1 VDAAPIDYTDASYSM
16 LRPRCA
22 ATNRSEDRMTDT
34 IATVVL
40 PDGETIPKL
49 GLGTWEMGERP
60 ARRADEIAALR
71 EGIALGMTLV
81 DTAEM
86 YGDGVTEELVG
97 DALAGLRDDVFLVS
111 KVYPHHA
118 SRRGVVAACEA
129 SLERLST
136 DRLDLYLLH
145 WLGSVPL
152 EETVKGFDALRRAGK
167 IRHWGVSN
175 FDTADM
181 AELIDEAGGGACA
194 TNQILYNI
202 ARRGPEFDLLPWL
215 ADHRIPAMAYS
226 PVDHGRL
233 PKRSPLDEIA
243 RQRGVSV
250 TRVALAWVLAQ
261 PGVFAIPKAS
271 RIEHVRDNRAALDL
285 VLSDDERAQIDG
297 YFRPPR
303 SKRALEML

>member
-1 VDAAPIDYTDASYSM
+1 
-16 LRPRCA
+16 
-22 ATNRSEDRMTDT
+22 MTDT

-60 ARRADEIAALR
+60 ARRADEIDALR
-71 EGIALGMTLV
+71 EGVALGMTLV

-86 YGDGVTEELVG
+86 YGDGATEELVG
-97 DALAGLRDDVFLVS
+97 EALAGLRDEVFLVS

-118 SRRGVVAACEA
+118 SRRGVVAACDA
-129 SLERLST
+129 SLKRLRT

-145 WLGSVPL
+145 WRGSVPL
-152 EETVKGFDALRRAGK
+152 DETVEGFEALQRAGK

-181 AELIDEAGGGACA
+181 AELVDEAGGGACA

-215 ADHRIPAMAYS
+215 AGHGMPAMAYS

-243 RQRGVSV
+243 RQHGVSV
-250 TRVALAWVLAQ
+250 MRVALAWVLAQ

-271 RIEHVRDNRAALDL
+271 RIEHVRDNRAALDFMF
-285 VLSDDERAQIDG
+285 SDEERAQLDA

>member
-1 VDAAPIDYTDASYSM
+1 
-16 LRPRCA
+16 
-22 ATNRSEDRMTDT
+22 MTDT
-34 IATVVL
+34 IATVAL
-40 PDGETIPKL
+40 PNGETIPKL

-71 EGIALGMTLV
+71 EGIELGMTLV

-86 YGDGVTEELVG
+86 YGDGATEELVG

-118 SRRGVVAACEA
+118 SRRGVVAACDA
-129 SLERLST
+129 SLKRLRT

-145 WLGSVPL
+145 WRGSVPL
-152 EETVKGFDALRRAGK
+152 EETVAGFDALQRAGK

-181 AELIDEAGGGACA
+181 AELVGEAGGGACA

-243 RQRGVSV
+243 RLRGVSV
-250 TRVALAWVLAQ
+250 MRVALAWVLAQ
-261 PGVFAIPKAS
+261 PAVFAIPKAS

-285 VLSDDERAQIDG
+285 VLSDDERAQLDA

>member
-1 VDAAPIDYTDASYSM
+1 
-16 LRPRCA
+16 
-22 ATNRSEDRMTDT
+22 MTDT

-40 PDGETIPKL
+40 PNGETIPKL

-71 EGIALGMTLV
+71 EGVELGMTLV

-86 YGDGVTEELVG
+86 YGDGATEELVG

-118 SRRGVVAACEA
+118 SRRGVVAACDA
-129 SLERLST
+129 SLKRLRT
-136 DRLDLYLLH
+136 DRVDLYLLH
-145 WLGSVPL
+145 WRGSVPL
-152 EETVKGFDALRRAGK
+152 AETVEGFDALQRAGK

-181 AELIDEAGGGACA
+181 AELVDDAGGGACA

-215 ADHRIPAMAYS
+215 ADRRIPAMAYS

-233 PKRSPLDEIA
+233 PKRSPLDDIA
-243 RQRGVSV
+243 RLRGVSV

-271 RIEHVRDNRAALDL
+271 RIEHVRDNRAALDV
-285 VLSDDERAQIDG
+285 VLSDDEHAQLDA

>member
-1 VDAAPIDYTDASYSM
+1 
-16 LRPRCA
+16 
-22 ATNRSEDRMTDT
+22 MTDT

-40 PDGETIPKL
+40 PSGETIPKL

-71 EGIALGMTLV
+71 EGIEFGMTLV

-86 YGDGVTEELVG
+86 YGDGATEELVG

-118 SRRGVVAACEA
+118 SRRGVVAACDA
-129 SLERLST
+129 SLKRLRT
-136 DRLDLYLLH
+136 DRVDLYLLH
-145 WLGSVPL
+145 WRGSVPL
-152 EETVKGFDALRRAGK
+152 EETVAGFDALQRAGK

-181 AELIDEAGGGACA
+181 AELVDEAGGGACA

-243 RQRGVSV
+243 RLRGVSV

-271 RIEHVRDNRAALDL
+271 RIEHVRDNRAALDF
-285 VLSDDERAQIDG
+285 VLSNDERAQLDA

>member
-1 VDAAPIDYTDASYSM
+1 
-16 LRPRCA
+16 
-22 ATNRSEDRMTDT
+22 MTDT

-86 YGDGVTEELVG
+86 YGDGATEELVG

-129 SLERLST
+129 SLERLRT

-145 WLGSVPL
+145 WRGSVPL
-152 EETVKGFDALRRAGK
+152 EETVEGFEALRRAGK

-181 AELIDEAGGGACA
+181 AELIDDAGGGACA

-202 ARRGPEFDLLPWL
+202 VRRGPEFDLLPWL

>member
-1 VDAAPIDYTDASYSM
+1 
-16 LRPRCA
+16 
-22 ATNRSEDRMTDT
+22 MTDT

-40 PDGETIPKL
+40 PNGETIPKL

-71 EGIALGMTLV
+71 EGVELGMTLV

-86 YGDGVTEELVG
+86 YGDGATEELVG

-118 SRRGVVAACEA
+118 SRRGVVAACDA
-129 SLERLST
+129 SLKRLRT
-136 DRLDLYLLH
+136 DRVDLYLLH
-145 WLGSVPL
+145 WRGSVPL
-152 EETVKGFDALRRAGK
+152 AETVEGFDALQRAGK

-181 AELIDEAGGGACA
+181 AELVDEAGGGACA

-202 ARRGPEFDLLPWL
+202 ARRRPEFDLLPWL
-215 ADHRIPAMAYS
+215 ADRRIPAMAYS

-233 PKRSPLDEIA
+233 PKRSPLDDIA
-243 RQRGVSV
+243 RLRGVSV

-271 RIEHVRDNRAALDL
+271 RIEHVRDNRAALDV
-285 VLSDDERAQIDG
+285 VLSDDERAQLDA

>member
-1 VDAAPIDYTDASYSM
+1 
-16 LRPRCA
+16 
-22 ATNRSEDRMTDT
+22 MTDT

-40 PDGETIPKL
+40 PNGETIPKL

-71 EGIALGMTLV
+71 EGIELGMTLV

-86 YGDGVTEELVG
+86 YGDGATEELVG

-118 SRRGVVAACEA
+118 SRRGVVAACDA
-129 SLERLST
+129 SLKRLRT

-145 WLGSVPL
+145 WRRSVPL
-152 EETVKGFDALRRAGK
+152 AETVEGFDALQRAGK

-181 AELIDEAGGGACA
+181 AELVDEAGGGACA

-243 RQRGVSV
+243 RLRGVSV
-250 TRVALAWVLAQ
+250 MRVALAWVLAQ

-271 RIEHVRDNRAALDL
+271 RIEHVRDNRAALD
-285 VLSDDERAQIDG
+285 VVFSDDERAQLDA

>member
-1 VDAAPIDYTDASYSM
+1 
-16 LRPRCA
+16 
-22 ATNRSEDRMTDT
+22 MTDT

-40 PDGETIPKL
+40 PNGETIPKL
-49 GLGTWEMGERP
+49 GMGTWEMGERP
-60 ARRADEIAALR
+60 ARREDEIAALR
-71 EGIALGMTLV
+71 EGVELGMTLV

-86 YGDGVTEELVG
+86 YGDGATEELVG

-118 SRRGVVAACEA
+118 SRHGIVAACDA
-129 SLERLST
+129 SLKRLRT
-136 DRLDLYLLH
+136 DRVDLYLLH
-145 WLGSVPL
+145 WRGSVPL
-152 EETVKGFDALRRAGK
+152 AETVEGFDALQRAGK

-181 AELIDEAGGGACA
+181 AELVDEAGGGACA

-243 RQRGVSV
+243 RLRSVSV
-250 TRVALAWVLAQ
+250 MRVALAWVLAQ

-271 RIEHVRDNRAALDL
+271 RIEHVRDNRAALD
-285 VLSDDERAQIDG
+285 VVFSDDERAQLDA

>member
-1 VDAAPIDYTDASYSM
+1 
-16 LRPRCA
+16 
-22 ATNRSEDRMTDT
+22 MTDT

-40 PDGETIPKL
+40 PNGETIPKL

-71 EGIALGMTLV
+71 EGIELGMTLV

-86 YGDGVTEELVG
+86 YGDGATEELVG

-118 SRRGVVAACEA
+118 SRRGVVAACDA
-129 SLERLST
+129 SLKRLRT

-145 WLGSVPL
+145 WRGSVSL
-152 EETVKGFDALRRAGK
+152 AETVEGFDALQRAGK

-181 AELIDEAGGGACA
+181 AELVDEAGGGACA

-243 RQRGVSV
+243 RLRGVSV
-250 TRVALAWVLAQ
+250 MRVALAWVLAQ

-271 RIEHVRDNRAALDL
+271 RIEHVRDNRAALD
-285 VLSDDERAQIDG
+285 VVFSDDERAQLDA